1 VEKVPLGQPSAAASP
16 AFVVWKNSKPRV
28 IIDLCK
34 VNTKL
39 YPDAYPL
46 PKQDQILGVLG
57 GSTIFLSMDIIKGFF
72 Q

>member
-1 VEKVPLGQPSAAASP
+1 MEKVPLRQLSVAASP
-16 AFVVWKNSKPRV
+16 AFVVWKNDKLRV
-28 IIDLCK
+28 IIDLHK

-39 YPDAYPL
+39 YPDVYPL

-57 GSTIFLSMDIIKGFF
+57 GSTIFSSMDIIKGFF